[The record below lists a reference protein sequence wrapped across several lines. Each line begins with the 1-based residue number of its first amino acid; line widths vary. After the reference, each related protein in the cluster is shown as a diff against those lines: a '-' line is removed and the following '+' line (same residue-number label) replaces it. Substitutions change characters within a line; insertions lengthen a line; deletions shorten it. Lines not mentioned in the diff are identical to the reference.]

1 MTRRLAILGSSLLWA
16 VLVFAQQP
24 PAEQQPD
31 QSAQQDSNAA
41 QMIIIGCLSVSNGT
55 YTLTSTAGEVY
66 AIDPNGVS
74 LHRYVKKEV
83 RVVGTINQ
91 PKSSAQS
98 SPGANAA
105 PVVKVLNI
113 NKVKT
118 KCH

>member
-1 MTRRLAILGSSLLWA
+1 MTRRLAILGSLLLWA

-31 QSAQQDSNAA
+31 QSAQQNAP
-41 QMIIIGCLSVSNGT
+41 QMIIMGCLSVSNGT

-83 RVVGTINQ
+83 RVVGTISQ
-91 PKSSAQS
+91 PKSAAPS